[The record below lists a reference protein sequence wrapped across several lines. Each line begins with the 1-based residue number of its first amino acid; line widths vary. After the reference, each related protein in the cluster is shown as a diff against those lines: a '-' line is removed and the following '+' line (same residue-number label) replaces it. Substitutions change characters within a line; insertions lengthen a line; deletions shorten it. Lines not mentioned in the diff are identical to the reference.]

1 MVEQLPLTFIQQF
14 AIWVLPVLFAITVH
28 EAAHGL
34 AAHRLG
40 DKTAFF
46 NGRLSLNPIKHIDL
60 FGTIIVPALCFFLGS
75 FIFGWAKPVPIDWRN
90 LKHPRRDTAL
100 VALSGPLSNLI
111 MAILWGGLAKTGLLL
126 SQKGLPIMVFL
137 VYMGMAG
144 ITINV
149 LVMALNL
156 LPIPPLDGS
165 RVVSS
170 LLPLR
175 IARLYDSIEPYGMF
189 ILLALLMSNVLSQIL
204 APVIYFSKAFI
215 FSLFSM

>member
-1 MVEQLPLTFIQQF
+1 MMEQLPLTFVQQL
-14 AIWVLPVLFAITVH
+14 AIWILPVLFAITVH

-46 NGRLSLNPIKHIDL
+46 MGRLSLNPVKHIDL
-60 FGTIIVPALCFFLGS
+60 WGTIIVPGVCFFLGS

-100 VALSGPLSNLI
+100 VAIAGPLSNLI
-111 MAILWGGLAKTGLLL
+111 MAVLWGGVAKVGLMV
-126 SQKGLPIMVFL
+126 SQNGFPTAIFIA
-137 VYMGMAG
+137 YMGMAG

-170 LLPLR
+170 LLPIKAAR
-175 IARLYDSIEPYGMF
+175 IYDRIEPYGMF
-189 ILLALLMSNVLSQIL
+189 ILLALLLSDVLSQIL
-204 APVIYFSKAFI
+204 RPMISLSQMLI
-215 FSLFSM
+215 FSLFSL